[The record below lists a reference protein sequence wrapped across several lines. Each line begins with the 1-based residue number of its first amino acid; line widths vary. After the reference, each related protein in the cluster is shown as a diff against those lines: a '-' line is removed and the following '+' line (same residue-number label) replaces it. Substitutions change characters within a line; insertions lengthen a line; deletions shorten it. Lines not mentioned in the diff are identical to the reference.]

1 MSADKPQKITS
12 DMRNVRYGEVLGV
25 FVRDQDL
32 YAEVW
37 GTQMLHD
44 CPLEW
49 WDSLDPE
56 TLKSDLGALGIKMN
70 GPRHWVLDGFG
81 NKTAHIEPVIR
92 DFNGLPMRRIATVEF
107 ELGAK
112 PGTVPYEVRHV
123 NRGAVFFWDKGTEVY
138 ELVRPDGEAFVMQAL
153 CTAVDPT
160 LSIDN
165 LSELGSKL
173 QLPDG
178 WSYRTRILEEDLVV
192 DTSDH
197 LASVVQDELENTYT
211 LPY

>member
-1 MSADKPQKITS
+1 MSLDKPQKMVS
-12 DMRNVRYGEVLGV
+12 NMRNVRYGEVLGV
-25 FVRDQDL
+25 FVRDTEL
-32 YAEVW
+32 FAEVW

-44 CPLEW
+44 CPMEW
-49 WDSLDPE
+49 WNSLDPE
-56 TLKSDLGALGIKMN
+56 TLKTDLGALGIKMN

-107 ELGAK
+107 K
-112 PGTVPYEVRHV
+112 PGEKAVTSPYEERHV
-123 NRGAVFFWDKGTEVY
+123 NRGAVFFWDAGTEVY
-138 ELVRPDGEAFVMQAL
+138 ELMRPGGEAYVMQAL
-153 CTAVDPT
+153 CTAVDDS

-173 QLPDG
+173 QLPQG

-197 LASVVQDELENTYT
+197 FATVVQDELENTYT